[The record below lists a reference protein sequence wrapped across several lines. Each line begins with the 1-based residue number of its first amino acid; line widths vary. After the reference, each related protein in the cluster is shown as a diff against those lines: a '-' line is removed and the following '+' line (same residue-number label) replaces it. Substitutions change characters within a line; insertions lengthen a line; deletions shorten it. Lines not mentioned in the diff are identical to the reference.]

1 MPADPKVAGEV
12 PVERDSKKIETLPLG
27 DIIHQAV
34 TRCALAQQAAAL
46 SMLQQI
52 ESDPF
57 MTVKGKRKPAML
69 RFDCQADGKKMKVR
83 LPLITVV
90 PPQFIQ
96 IRDVEIDF
104 NVTIDTKG
112 ETTAKR
118 GNRPDRAGMTR
129 MLPVRMA
136 PSVQLM
142 RKRPRLR
149 SGASSTSTSL
159 HNNIS
164 VKIKA
169 SNLEM
174 SGGMAR
180 LLELAG
186 ARAVR
191 IQEVKDKR

>member
-1 MPADPKVAGEV
+1 MPADPKVAGNV
-12 PVERDSKKIETLPLG
+12 PVEGDSIKIETLPLG

-34 TRCALAQQAAAL
+34 TRCALAQQSAAL
-46 SMLQQI
+46 SMLRQI
-52 ESDPF
+52 EDDPF

-69 RFDCQADGKKMKVR
+69 HFDCQADGKKMNIR

-112 ETTAKR
+112 ETTTKL
-118 GNRPDRAGMTR
+118 GNHPDRARMTK

-142 RKRPRLR
+142 QRRQRLR
-149 SGASSTSTSL
+149 SGATSTSTSL